1 MHSSS
6 FALSGLSS
14 TQQEILLVHS
24 GALGGGGYIYI
35 YIYKG
40 VRVMGWGLW
49 GGGYGVGVRGWGLG
63 GGG

>member
-49 GGGYGVGVRGWGLG
+49 GGG
-63 GGG
+63 